1 MPTSL
6 RELTTI
12 RVGGTPHEIIEP
24 RTREDLIAAA
34 RRAWLAGD
42 EFVILGGGSNLVFAD
57 SLERLTVLRV
67 LTRGIEIL
75 DETPAAT
82 NSVTVRVQAGES
94 WDELVALAVDRGW
107 SGIEA
112 LSGIPGQVGAAPI
125 QNIGAYGQEVS
136 STISAVE
143 FLDFESGEI
152 GWLKPETLA
161 FGYRTSCF
169 KQGRAGLIIAVEF
182 RFAIGDGLSQ
192 PISFSQLAASLG
204 IELGD
209 RAAISDVR
217 QAVLSLRAA
226 KGMVLN
232 PADQDTVSCGSFFQN
247 PVVSHQFARTLPADA
262 PRFET
267 VEDDGLTVK
276 LSAAWLIE
284 NAGIPKGFALAGSKA
299 AISSKHT
306 LAITNRGGASAD
318 EVVELARFIQERVST
333 RWGITLVPEPNLV
346 GF

>member
-1 MPTSL
+1 MIDETDHGVARTVDRVHIAGHTGHVAQGAGLEEGIAVGRAARVACDARCGAAHAGHRQRLHEGL
-6 RELTTI
+6 RLGMAGRMAHPLLAARALGHV
-12 RVGGTPHEIIEP
+12 RVGAQH
-24 RTREDLIAAA
+24 AAA
-34 RRAWLAGD
+34 LHR
-42 EFVILGGGSNLVFAD
+42 
-57 SLERLTVLRV
+57 
-67 LTRGIEIL
+67 
-75 DETPAAT
+75 
-82 NSVTVRVQAGES
+82 AGEHT
-94 WDELVALAVDRGW
+94 LALHHALANV
-107 SGIEA
+107 A
-112 LSGIPGQVGAAPI
+112 VVAGQVGAAPI

-209 RAAISDVR
+209 RAAIADVR